1 MSMRLAVVTTSYPLT
16 PDSVSGVFVARLIE
30 HLPPSVSATVITP
43 ASRATGAGCG
53 MDRVATHYFR
63 YAPRRL
69 QTLAHEP
76 GGIPVAL
83 RTRKWAYL
91 LLPGFLLA
99 MFASCLRL
107 GRSTDII
114 HANWAICG
122 CIAGLAGRLLRVPV
136 ITTLRG
142 DDVTR
147 AQRSLADRIILSLCL
162 HWSHAVVTVSHAI
175 EAWIQER
182 YPHHAAKTCT
192 IGNGVEDVFLA
203 LPAGHDIAPAGPQLR
218 LLAVGSL
225 IARKGVD
232 QIIAAL
238 HRLPERGQTMLTIV
252 GDGPERE
259 HLIELA
265 RSSGLQ
271 RNVEFT
277 GALAPSAIPCE
288 FARAHVFVLASH
300 SEGRPN
306 VILEAMAAALP
317 VVASDIPGVNELV
330 EHGHTGLLFRPGV
343 IEELAQHLLALARDA
358 TLRDR
363 LGRAGRDAILQRQ
376 LRWRST
382 AEQYYRLYTML
393 MEKRQPCA
401 E

>member
-1 MSMRLAVVTTSYPLT
+1 MSIRLAVVTTSYPLT

-30 HLPPSVSATVITP
+30 NLPPSVSATVITP
-43 ASRATGAGCG
+43 ASRATRAGSG
-53 MDRVATHYFR
+53 MYRVAIRCFR

-83 RTRKWAYL
+83 RTRPWAYL

-99 MFASCLRL
+99 MCASCLRR

-122 CIAGLAGRLLRVPV
+122 CIAGLAGKLLRVPV

-147 AQRSLADRIILSLCL
+147 AQRSLADRIILALCL
-162 HWSHAVVTVSHAI
+162 HWSHAVVTVSRAI
-175 EAWIQER
+175 ETWIQEQ
-182 YPHHAAKTCT
+182 YPHHAAKTYT
-192 IGNGVEDVFLA
+192 IENGVEDVFLE
-203 LPAGHDIAPAGPQLR
+203 LPTRRDIAPGEPRLR
-218 LLAVGSL
+218 LLVVGSL

-265 RSSGLQ
+265 RILGLQ

-277 GALAPSAIPCE
+277 GVLAPSAIPRE

-343 IEELAQHLLALARDA
+343 IEELTQHLLALARDA

-363 LGRAGRDAILQRQ
+363 LGRAGRGSILQRQ
-376 LRWRST
+376 LRWRAT
-382 AEQYYRLYTML
+382 AGQYYRLYTTL
-393 MEKRQPCA
+393 MEKQ
-401 E
+401 

>member
-1 MSMRLAVVTTSYPLT
+1 MSIRLAVVTTSYPLI
-16 PDSVSGVFVARLIE
+16 PGSVSGVFVARLIE
-30 HLPPSVSATVITP
+30 SLPPSVFATVITP
-43 ASRATGAGCG
+43 ASHTTNAGCG
-53 MDRVATHYFR
+53 MGRVAIRCFR

-83 RTRKWAYL
+83 RTHTWAYL

-99 MFASCLRL
+99 MLASCLRR
-107 GRSTDII
+107 GRSTDLI

-122 CIAGLAGRLLRVPV
+122 CVAGLAGKLLRVPV

-147 AQRSLADRIILSLCL
+147 AQQSLTDRIILSLCL
-162 HWSHAVVTVSHAI
+162 HWSHAVVTVSRSI
-175 EAWIQER
+175 ETWIQQQ
-182 YPHHAAKTCT
+182 YPHHTPKTCL
-192 IGNGVEDVFLA
+192 IENGVEDVFLE
-203 LPAGHDIAPAGPQLR
+203 LPAGRDIAPGEPRLR

-259 HLIELA
+259 HLLELA
-265 RSSGLQ
+265 RTLGLQ

-277 GALAPSAIPCE
+277 GALTPSAIPRE

-343 IEELAQHLLALARDA
+343 IEELAQHLLALVRDA

-363 LGRAGRDAILQRQ
+363 LGRAGRDFILQRQ
-376 LRWRST
+376 LRWRTT
-382 AEQYYRLYTML
+382 AAQYYRLYTTL
-393 MEKRQPCA
+393 METR
-401 E
+401 

>member
-1 MSMRLAVVTTSYPLT
+1 MLV
-16 PDSVSGVFVARLIE
+16 
-30 HLPPSVSATVITP
+30 
-43 ASRATGAGCG
+43 
-53 MDRVATHYFR
+53 
-63 YAPRRL
+63 
-69 QTLAHEP
+69 
-76 GGIPVAL
+76 
-83 RTRKWAYL
+83 
-91 LLPGFLLA
+91 
-99 MFASCLRL
+99 SCLRH

-122 CIAGLAGRLLRVPV
+122 CIAGLAGKLLRVPV

-147 AQRSLADRIILSLCL
+147 AHQSLADRLILSLCL
-162 HWSHAVVTVSHAI
+162 HWSHAVVAVSRSI
-175 EAWIQER
+175 EAWIQEQ
-182 YPHHAAKTCT
+182 YPHHAAKTYT
-192 IGNGVEDVFLA
+192 IENGVEDIFLT
-203 LPAGHDIAPAGPQLR
+203 LPNRRNIVPGESRLR

-232 QIIAAL
+232 QIITAL
-238 HRLPERGQTMLTIV
+238 HRLPERGQMLLTIV

-265 RSSGLQ
+265 RILGLQ
-271 RNVEFT
+271 HNVEFT
-277 GALAPSAIPCE
+277 GVRAPSEIPRE

-330 EHGHTGLLFRPGV
+330 EHGHTGLLFRPGG
-343 IEELAQHLLALARDA
+343 IGELTQHLLALARDA

-363 LGRAGRDAILQRQ
+363 LGRAGRGLILQRQ
-376 LRWRST
+376 LRWRAT
-382 AEQYYRLYTML
+382 AGQYYQLYTTL
-393 MEKRQPCA
+393 MEKH
-401 E
+401 

>member
-1 MSMRLAVVTTSYPLT
+1 MAIRLAVVTTSYPLT

-30 HLPPSVSATVITP
+30 NLPPSVATTVITP
-43 ASRATGAGCG
+43 ASRTTDAGCAR
-53 MDRVATHYFR
+53 DNVALHCFR

-99 MFASCLRL
+99 LFVSCLRH

-114 HANWAICG
+114 HANWAVCG
-122 CIAGLAGRLLRVPV
+122 CIAGLAGKLLRVPV

-147 AQRSLADRIILSLCL
+147 AQRSLADRLILSLCL
-162 HWSHAVVTVSHAI
+162 HWSHAVVTVSRAI
-175 EAWIQER
+175 ETWIQER
-182 YPHHAAKTCT
+182 YPYHTAKTCT
-192 IGNGVEDVFLA
+192 IENGVEDVFLA
-203 LPAGHDIAPAGPQLR
+203 LPAGRHIAPSEPRLR

-238 HRLPERGQTMLTIV
+238 RRLPERGQTMLTII

-265 RSSGLQ
+265 RRSGLQ
-271 RNVEFT
+271 CNVQFT
-277 GALAPSAIPCE
+277 GALAPSALPRE

-330 EHGHTGLLFRPGV
+330 EHGHTGLLFRPGA
-343 IEELAQHLLALARDA
+343 IEELTQHLLALARDA
-358 TLRDR
+358 TLRER
-363 LGRAGRDAILQRQ
+363 LGRAGRDSIVQRR
-376 LRWRST
+376 LRWRAT
-382 AEQYYRLYTML
+382 AAQYYRLYTTL
-393 MEKRQPCA
+393 METR
-401 E
+401 

>member
-30 HLPPSVSATVITP
+30 NLPPSVSATVITP
-43 ASRATGAGCG
+43 AARATGAGSG
-53 MDRVATHYFR
+53 MHRVAIRCFR

-83 RTRKWAYL
+83 RTRTWAYL

-99 MFASCLRL
+99 MFASCLRH

-122 CIAGLAGRLLRVPV
+122 CIAGLAGKLLHVPV

-147 AQRSLADRIILSLCL
+147 AQRSLADRMILLLCL
-162 HWSHAVVTVSHAI
+162 YWSHAVVTVSRSI
-175 EAWIQER
+175 ETWIQEQ

-192 IGNGVEDVFLA
+192 IENGVEDVFLE
-203 LPAGHDIAPAGPQLR
+203 LPAGRDITPGEPRLR

-238 HRLPERGQTMLTIV
+238 HRLPERGQTTLTIV

-265 RSSGLQ
+265 RGSGLQ
-271 RNVEFT
+271 RHVEFT
-277 GALAPSAIPCE
+277 GALAPSVIPRE

-317 VVASDIPGVNELV
+317 VVASNIPGVNELV
-330 EHGHTGLLFRPGV
+330 EHGHTGLLFRPGA
-343 IEELAQHLLALARDA
+343 IDELTQHLLALARDA

-363 LGRAGRDAILQRQ
+363 LGRAGRDSILQRR
-376 LRWRST
+376 LRWRAT
-382 AEQYYRLYTML
+382 AAQYYRLYTTL
-393 MEKRQPCA
+393 MEKQ
-401 E
+401 